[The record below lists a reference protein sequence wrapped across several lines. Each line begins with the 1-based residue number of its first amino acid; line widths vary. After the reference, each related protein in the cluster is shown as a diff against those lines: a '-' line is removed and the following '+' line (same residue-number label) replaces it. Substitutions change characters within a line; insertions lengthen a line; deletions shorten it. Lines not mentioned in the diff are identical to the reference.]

1 MKQFSDAEKKKVAGK
16 CFSRLK
22 ARKRTITELI
32 NAAHAANNDPI
43 AATLG

>member
-1 MKQFSDAEKKKVAGK
+1 MKQFSDAEKKKIAAK
-16 CFSRLK
+16 FIARLK
-22 ARKRTITELI
+22 ARKRTRTELI